1 MLVRERD
8 QQGGDTDG
16 RSVVDTQGFYA
27 VVAVT
32 CFALA
37 GLWWNVVNG
46 KPQWRERPEL
56 RRLSAGVY
64 QSFLVPGLMSF
75 GAQLAGTQAAIWRSV
90 FVIAALA
97 GGACTVQLIR
107 LTPVSG
113 RGMFGRHR
121 WVVVV
126 LYVVIAVVGLFP
138 DLARE
143 IELQPLQAEGI
154 LVTLLMLAGH
164 ALAWEFMYGPEEPEP
179 GPTDHQPGGQLAPPT
194 P

>member
-1 MLVRERD
+1 
-8 QQGGDTDG
+8 
-16 RSVVDTQGFYA
+16 VVDIQGFYA

-64 QSFLVPGLMSF
+64 QSFLIPGLMSF
-75 GAQLAGTQAAIWRSV
+75 GAQLAGTQTAIWRSV

-107 LTPVSG
+107 VTPVSG

-126 LYVVIAVVGLFP
+126 LYAVIAVVGVFP
-138 DLARE
+138 ELARE
-143 IELQPLQAEGI
+143 IELEPLQAEGI
-154 LVTLLMLAGH
+154 LVSLLMLAGH
-164 ALAWEFMYGPEEPEP
+164 ALAWEFMYGPEVTERAPA
-179 GPTDHQPGGQLAPPT
+179 DRDPGGELAPPT
-194 P
+194 LQ